1 MVDVSIVIVC
11 MNNLKNL
18 YPCLESIHKYTHEIT
33 YETFVVA
40 YLFTEENLQKVK
52 RDFPWVTFI
61 ESNVIRGFSENNNLA
76 LRQAKGQYCFV
87 LNDDTEMKM
96 PVIDILVETINK
108 LPEDV
113 AAISPRSVFGNGDIQ
128 SCGRPPHT
136 LLTYILGSLKLWKEQ
151 KTKSPYINQKGIFQ
165 TYDLWGAFFLIKT
178 DVFRKM
184 GWFDERYFFSPE
196 DIALSR
202 KLNREGYKCYVNSD
216 VTIVHYEGMTG
227 KGTSKLQV
235 ATKPAGFKGNIIY
248 YGEDTKMKTFF
259 VSLLF
264 FFLLIPQLLFHG
276 MNVLFNRGKE
286 RNIILT
292 IGCWN
297 CMKVC
302 FSRITPKLIFIRFSK
317 ELFHN
322 NSQLNNVGS

>member
-18 YPCLESIHKYTHEIT
+18 YPCLESIRKHTSKVT

-40 YLFTEENLQKVK
+40 YLFTEENFKKVK
-52 RDFPWVTFI
+52 GDFPWVTFI

-76 LRQAKGQYCFV
+76 LRQVKGKYCFV

-136 LLTYILGSLKLWKEQ
+136 LLTYILGALKLWKEQ

-165 TYDLWGAFFLIKT
+165 TYDLWGAFFLIRT
-178 DVFRKM
+178 DVFREI

-202 KLNREGYKCYVNSD
+202 KLNRDGYKCYVNSD

-227 KGTSKLQV
+227 KGVNKLQL
-235 ATKPAGFKGNIIY
+235 ATKPASYKGNLIY
-248 YGEDTKMKTFF
+248 YSDDKKIMYVF
-259 VSLLF
+259 VSVL
-264 FFLLIPQLLFHG
+264 FFLLQIPKFIYHLFLSKFG
-276 MNVLFNRGKE
+276 SNTE
-286 RNIILT
+286 RNEILAHSD
-292 IGCWN
+292 IN
-297 CMKVC
+297 CLKIC
-302 FSRITPKLIFIRFSK
+302 FTSLTPKEVFLKYSK
-317 ELFHN
+317 KYTKY
-322 NSQLNNVGS
+322 G